1 MIPRNKTTFFDLTYK
16 TNQNDLIYYLKNN
29 TARKGSDV
37 FRNSIELFQK
47 ITSGEMKLEEAK
59 DLQNVFKSIPNKI
72 SRGRY
77 KSQEQKI
84 ALENIKQLYKSR

>member
-1 MIPRNKTTFFDLTYK
+1 
-16 TNQNDLIYYLKNN
+16 
-29 TARKGSDV
+29 
-37 FRNSIELFQK
+37 
-47 ITSGEMKLEEAK
+47 MKLEEAK

>member
-1 MIPRNKTTFFDLTYK
+1 MIPRNKTTFFGLTYK
-16 TNQNDLIYYLKNN
+16 TNQNDLICYLKNN

-37 FRNSIELFQK
+37 FRNGIEPFQK

-72 SRGRY
+72 
-77 KSQEQKI
+77 
-84 ALENIKQLYKSR
+84 